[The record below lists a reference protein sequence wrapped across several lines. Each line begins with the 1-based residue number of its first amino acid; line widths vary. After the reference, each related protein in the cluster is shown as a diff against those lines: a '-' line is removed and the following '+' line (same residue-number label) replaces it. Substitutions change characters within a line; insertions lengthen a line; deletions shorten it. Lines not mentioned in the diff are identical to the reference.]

1 VAEESQQLLS
11 HSSSG
16 NEVSPGT
23 PTENHQSFLGP
34 FCVFLIL
41 IAAAI
46 PWRSKTYFE
55 GGTDSV
61 VLAKA
66 ALSMAS
72 LGLAIVV
79 GVGRRVQPVQVAPL
93 LFLTLYLACTV
104 LGGWSSGEL
113 VPSMVIAIRV
123 LLIAV
128 TVTGLASRYDG
139 THLLACLI
147 AALASFA
154 VVGSVTGLGTL
165 AEGRLS
171 GSLPPLHANELASTC
186 AVLVLWCLW
195 RIVNGRD
202 GSIHIVGLALFLVV
216 LLATGSRTPLAAL
229 AIGFI
234 VLAIHA
240 RALRLRSIALGL
252 VLIPAVFWLVTTTN
266 VVAKLLFRDDGVSS
280 VTTLANRTIAWQAAL
295 APKQSLWLE
304 WLGGGLSMKRIE
316 VPGQF
321 WTRQILDS
329 SWISALVQGGL
340 IGFGLCLLLIFHSLA
355 RTFDSPQEL
364 RGLQIA
370 IFLYLAF
377 RGLLESGLFD
387 ASTSFIVLFTTILAT
402 PSCGRRGS
410 DSPVVTVVSVNGTLL
425 GTGQHRAQLRT

>member
-1 VAEESQQLLS
+1 VAQESQQLLS
-11 HSSSG
+11 YSSSG
-16 NEVSPGT
+16 NEVSPET
-23 PTENHQSFLGP
+23 RIESHQSYLGP
-34 FCVFLIL
+34 FFVFLIL
-41 IAAAI
+41 IAATI

-55 GGTDSV
+55 GGTDPV
-61 VLAKA
+61 VLTKA
-66 ALSMAS
+66 ALSMVS

-79 GVGRRVQPVQVAPL
+79 GVGRRVQPVQVTPL

-113 VPSMVIAIRV
+113 IPSMVIAVRV
-123 LLIAV
+123 LIIAV
-128 TVTGLASRYDG
+128 TVAVLASHYDG

-147 AALASFA
+147 AALASLA
-154 VVGSVTGLGTL
+154 VVGSVTGLPTL

-171 GSLPPLHANELASTC
+171 GSLPPLHPNELASTC
-186 AVLVLWCLW
+186 ALLVLWCLW

-202 GSIHIVGLALFLVV
+202 GLIHLVGLALFLMV

-229 AIGFI
+229 AVGFI
-234 VLAIHA
+234 VLAVHA
-240 RALRLRSIALGL
+240 RALRVRSIALVL
-252 VLIPAVFWLVTTTN
+252 VVIPAVFWLVTTTN
-266 VVAKLLFRDDGVSS
+266 VVAKLLFRDDGGVSS
-280 VTTLANRTIAWQAAL
+280 VTTLANRTVAWQAAL

-340 IGFGLCLLLIFHSLA
+340 IGLGLCVVLIFHSLA
-355 RTFDSPQEL
+355 RTLDSPPEL

-402 PSCGRRGS
+402 PSCSRRGS
-410 DSPVVTVVSVNGTLL
+410 DSPVVTAASVSGTSL
-425 GTGQHRAQLRT
+425 GAGQH